1 MSLQR
6 TWVDYILF
14 AFLDDPAETLDNLKL
29 RHDEL
34 VKELESEKL
43 RHASKECKEVV
54 LYGVIAKVLS

>member
-1 MSLQR
+1 M
-6 TWVDYILF
+6 F